1 MVLLFYCF
9 IVNYEKLVA
18 QTLVCSGYRSS
29 DLKDLPRK
37 IINLFANL
45 KVSIPKRLKSFG
57 ELEHVVLPVFIN
69 YLKLGLVIKRTA
81 FLMLSF
87 TIINH
92 LSAQT
97 KFTNITQIAG
107 IDHEFAVKDGFL
119 GGGACVLDV
128 NNDGYQDLY
137 ITGGKNTDRLYLN
150 QKDGTFKDILA
161 SSGIE
166 KITKAFVTQG
176 VASADVNRDGW
187 VDLFI
192 TTNTTMDTTQVI
204 PRAINLFFL
213 NNGDHTFR
221 DATTEFGLDQ
231 MNSFSTGVNFG
242 DFNADGYPDAY
253 VGNYFHDYTGPLDE
267 INDQTMVNANN
278 TAKGYLLLNQKG
290 KRFKNVY
297 ADYGMKH
304 KGFGFGGVFTDF
316 DNDGDQDLFVLHDF
330 GYKAKPNYLL
340 ENQYPKKRF
349 KYVEKELDMDLR
361 INAMA
366 SAVGDYDNN
375 GWFDYFV
382 TNIRFNYF
390 MVNQGKGK
398 PFVNKS
404 KQLGTQLFKIG
415 WGANFADFD
424 HDGDLDLFVANGDL
438 NPNCTPMDNF
448 YYENTNNHFE
458 QIAYKVGLND
468 YGLGRGSVVFDLEND
483 GDLDLLVV
491 NQQPVLA
498 YPIPSKTLLYR
509 NDSMNGNWLKVKL
522 KGINAAA
529 NGLGSRVKVFSG
541 NTQMM
546 REIDGGGSS
555 HLSQNTTIAHFGVGA
570 ATTIDSIIITW
581 VGGKEQILAKQTVNQ
596 VLVIEEIP
604 DEEKPVFWYVLGGLI
619 LLGLILLFKIRK

>member
-1 MVLLFYCF
+1 MNFKAIIFCKKTLDLHQFSPPLNGDGGMFYLEQNLITLSWREGIITSSLLLLSLFDSSLY
-9 IVNYEKLVA
+9 A
-18 QTLVCSGYRSS
+18 QL
-29 DLKDLPRK
+29 
-37 IINLFANL
+37 
-45 KVSIPKRLKSFG
+45 
-57 ELEHVVLPVFIN
+57 
-69 YLKLGLVIKRTA
+69 
-81 FLMLSF
+81 
-87 TIINH
+87 
-92 LSAQT
+92 Q
-97 KFTNITQIAG
+97 FTNITETAG
-107 IDHEFAVKDGFL
+107 IDHQFAVKDGFL
-119 GGGACVLDV
+119 GGGVAVLDV
-128 NNDGYQDLY
+128 NNDGFQDLY
-137 ITGGKNTDRLYLN
+137 LTGGKQPDRFYLN
-150 QKDGTFKDILA
+150 QKDGIFQDILA
-161 SSGIE
+161 SSGIAT
-166 KITKAFVTQG
+166 ITKEFVTQG

-187 VDLFI
+187 IDLFI
-192 TTNTTMDTTQVI
+192 TTNTTMDSTQVI

-213 NNGDHTFR
+213 NNGDNTFR

-297 ADYGMKH
+297 AEYGMNH
-304 KGFGFGGVFTDF
+304 KGFGFGGLFTDF

-340 ENQYPKKRF
+340 ENQYPKKAF

-375 GWFDYFV
+375 GWLDYFV

-390 MVNQGKGK
+390 MVNQGKGQ

-404 KQLGTQLFKIG
+404 KELGTQLFKIG

-448 YYENTNNHFE
+448 YYENKDNYFE

-468 YGLGRGSVVFDLEND
+468 YGLGRGSVVFDIEND

-498 YPIPSKTLLYR
+498 YPIPSSTVLYR
-509 NDSMNGNWLKVKL
+509 NDSISGNWMKVKL
-522 KGINAAA
+522 KGIHAES
-529 NGLGSRVKVFSG
+529 NGLGSRVTIVSG
-541 NTQMM
+541 NQRMM

-555 HLSQNTTIAHFGVGA
+555 HLSQNSTIAHFGVGE
-570 ATTIDSIIITW
+570 ATVVDSIIVTW
-581 VGGKEQILAKQTVNQ
+581 IGEKEQVLTDQAVNQ
-596 VLVIEEIP
+596 LVVVEEIP
-604 DEEKPVFWYVLGGLI
+604 DEEQPVSWLVYSSILVLGLV
-619 LLGLILLFKIRK
+619 LLFRKFRRKEM

>member
-1 MVLLFYCF
+1 MALLFYCF
-9 IVNYEKLVA
+9 IVDSYQL
-18 QTLVCSGYRSS
+18 LLR
-29 DLKDLPRK
+29 
-37 IINLFANL
+37 NL
-45 KVSIPKRLKSFG
+45 KLSSWR
-57 ELEHVVLPVFIN
+57 EVFPLWRGQGRGFFNLLIFLFVIN
-69 YLKLGLVIKRTA
+69 YLPLQ
-81 FLMLSF
+81 
-87 TIINH
+87 
-92 LSAQT
+92 AQT
-97 KFTNITQIAG
+97 KFTNITEAAG
-107 IDHEFAVKDGFL
+107 IDHQFAVKDGFL
-119 GGGACVLDV
+119 GGGVCVLDV
-128 NNDGYQDLY
+128 NNDGFQDLF
-137 ITGGKNTDRLYLN
+137 ITGGKLPDRFYLN

-161 SSGIE
+161 SAGIE
-166 KITKAFVTQG
+166 KITKEFVTQG
-176 VASADVNRDGW
+176 VASADVNRDGF

-192 TTNTTMDTTQVI
+192 TTNTTMDSTQVI

-213 NNGDHTFR
+213 NNGDNTFR

-267 INDQTMVNANN
+267 INDATMVNANN
-278 TAKGYLLLNQKG
+278 TAEGYLLLNQKG
-290 KRFKNVY
+290 ESFKNVY
-297 ADYGMKH
+297 ADYGMNH

-375 GWFDYFV
+375 GWLDYFV
-382 TNIRFNYF
+382 TNIRFNFF
-390 MVNQGKGK
+390 MVNGGGKGK
-398 PFVNKS
+398 PFSNKS
-404 KQLGTQLFKIG
+404 KELGTQLFKIG

-448 YYENTNNHFE
+448 YYENTDNHFE
-458 QIAYKVGLND
+458 QVAYKVGLND

-491 NQQPVLA
+491 NQQPVLY
-498 YPIPSKTLLYR
+498 YPIPSSTLLYR
-509 NDSMNGNWLKVKL
+509 NDSIQGNWLKVKL
-522 KGINAAA
+522 KGINAES
-529 NGLGSRVKVFSG
+529 NGLGSRVKIVTS
-541 NTQMM
+541 NTRMI

-555 HLSQNTTIAHFGVGA
+555 HLSQNSTIAHFGVGE
-570 ATTIDSIIITW
+570 ATMIDSIIVTW
-581 VGGKEQILAKQTVNQ
+581 IGGKEQILTNQ
-596 VLVIEEIP
+596 STNQLLVIEEIP
-604 DEEKPVFWYVLGGLI
+604 DEEQPFSWFIYGGI
-619 LLGLILLFKIRK
+619 FILGLILLSRKFIRKKV